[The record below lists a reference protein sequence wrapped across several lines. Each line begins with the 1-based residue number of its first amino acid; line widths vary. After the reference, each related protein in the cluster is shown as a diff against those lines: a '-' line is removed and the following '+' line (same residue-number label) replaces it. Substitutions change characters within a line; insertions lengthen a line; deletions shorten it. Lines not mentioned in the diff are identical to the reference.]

1 MGTASKHG
9 ENETFLSLCRR
20 GGGIFLSFF
29 YSSEPGMTQKLT
41 RSRVFF
47 CSLHEPHA
55 ASFSRDVILVPILR
69 LFLFGLFFFFS
80 FLLLE
85 TSRPI
90 FQVVTLQHSCRTTAN
105 EKESVTFEI
114 TIIIIIII

>member
-69 LFLFGLFFFFS
+69 LFLFGLFVFFFR
-80 FLLLE
+80 FYCWKHPDLY
-85 TSRPI
+85 SRWLH
-90 FQVVTLQHSCRTTAN
+90 FNTLVEPQRMRKN
-105 EKESVTFEI
+105 R
-114 TIIIIIII
+114 